1 MQEGHM
7 STSTSPT
14 WAVPTADT
22 LLDRE
27 MIKEAMARYCRGIDR
42 LDADLIRSA
51 YHPDAFDDHGPFK
64 GLRDDFVEWI
74 VPFLRREYVT
84 TSHHLTTQSIEV
96 DGDVARVE
104 TYAVVVQQK
113 ESDAGTLQLIAN
125 SRYVDRFERR
135 DGDWRIAHRV
145 VVTDSARTDT
155 VTTWQGTSPLSSL
168 TGGTRDR
175 TDPVFRLAAPASDGR

>member
-1 MQEGHM
+1 MTTPQTATFM
-7 STSTSPT
+7 IPT
-14 WAVPTADT
+14 VES

-27 MIKEAMARYCRGIDR
+27 AIREAMARYCRGIDR
-42 LDADLIRSA
+42 LDTDLIKSA

-64 GLRDDFVEWI
+64 GSRDEFVEWI

-96 DGDVARVE
+96 QGNVAYVE
-104 TYAVVVQQK
+104 TYAVVVQ
-113 ESDAGTLQLIAN
+113 ERHIGGDVLQLIAN

-135 DGDWRIAHRV
+135 DGDWRIAHRI

-155 VTTWQGTSPLSSL
+155 VAPWQGTSPISSM
-168 TGGTRDR
+168 TRGTRDR
-175 TDPVFRLAAPASDGR
+175 TDPVFRR

>member
-1 MQEGHM
+1 MM
-7 STSTSPT
+7 
-14 WAVPTADT
+14 PTAGS

-27 MIKEAMARYCRGIDR
+27 AIREAMARYCRGIDR
-42 LDADLIRSA
+42 LNIDLIKSA

-84 TSHHLTTQSIEV
+84 TSHHLTTQSIELQ
-96 DGDVARVE
+96 GDVAHVE
-104 TYAVVVQQK
+104 TYAIVVQEK
-113 ESDAGTLQLIAN
+113 HTSNDTRQLISN
-125 SRYVDRFERR
+125 SRYVDRFEKR

-155 VTTWQGTSPLSSL
+155 VAPWQGTSPISSMAR
-168 TGGTRDR
+168 GTRDD
-175 TDPVFRLAAPASDGR
+175 TDPVFQR

>member
-1 MQEGHM
+1 MTG
-7 STSTSPT
+7 STAAADWLT
-14 WAVPTADT
+14 PTAGT

-27 MIKEAMARYCRGIDR
+27 MIREAMARYCRGIDR
-42 LDADLIRSA
+42 LDVDLIRSA

-64 GLRDDFVEWI
+64 GKRDDFIEWI

-96 DGDVARVE
+96 HDGTAYVE
-104 TYAVVVQQK
+104 TYAIVVQQK
-113 ESDAGTLQLIAN
+113 GADGKTLQLVAN

-145 VVTDSARTDT
+145 VITDSARTDT
-155 VTTWQGTSPLSSL
+155 VAAWQGTSPISSM
-168 TGGTRDR
+168 TAGTRDR
-175 TDPVFRLAAPASDGR
+175 TDPVFRR

>member
-1 MQEGHM
+1 M
-7 STSTSPT
+7 TTSPAPT
-14 WAVPTADT
+14 YLVPTAET

-27 MIKEAMARYCRGIDR
+27 AIREAMARYCRGVDR

-64 GLRDDFVEWI
+64 GSRDEFVAWV
-74 VPFLRREYVT
+74 VPFLRREYVS

-96 DGDVARVE
+96 QGDVAYAE
-104 TYAVVVQQK
+104 TYAVVVQEKQVGP
-113 ESDAGTLQLIAN
+113 EVLQLVAN

-135 DGDWRIAHRV
+135 DGDWRIAHRI

-155 VTTWQGTSPLSSL
+155 IAPWQGTSPISSM
-168 TGGTRDR
+168 TRGTRAP
-175 TDPVFRLAAPASDGR
+175 TDPVYQR